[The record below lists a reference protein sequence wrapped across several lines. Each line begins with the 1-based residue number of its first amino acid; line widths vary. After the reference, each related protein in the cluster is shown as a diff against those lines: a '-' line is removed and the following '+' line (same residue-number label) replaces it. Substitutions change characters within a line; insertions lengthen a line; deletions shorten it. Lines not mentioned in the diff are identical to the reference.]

1 MAPRNRGKGKKGGKQ
16 KKKKNVAENEV
27 EEKYRKAALE
37 VDILKEH
44 LALRRD
50 VARQAK
56 DDSEGLKQRL
66 LELEQELEMSRD
78 DKKDIYEEMIRQ
90 YQELQRQTETRIQ
103 QLETETKQLQEQ
115 LAVTSRLLC
124 WALLPA
130 IPCSYSAFQLHCL
143 PPLTAWCL
151 SLAATCREDI
161 QQARAEREQVLGEKD
176 QTIAELQGKINA
188 METEYEKILHGSL
201 DRVLSKL
208 AAAQGCWEK
217 EATAMHMEHKERLRE
232 FGLNPLEI

>member
-56 DDSEGLKQRL
+56 ADSEGLKQRL

-115 LAVTSRLLC
+115 LGQPGPSPFQAGSRPGLLGEGSHSHAHGAQGETARVRAQSPGDLGP
-124 WALLPA
+124 WFTLGQGAMKTP
-130 IPCSYSAFQLHCL
+130 QHGQ
-143 PPLTAWCL
+143 PLTP
-151 SLAATCREDI
+151 
-161 QQARAEREQVLGEKD
+161 QQWQLGCF
-176 QTIAELQGKINA
+176 A
-188 METEYEKILHGSL
+188 
-201 DRVLSKL
+201 
-208 AAAQGCWEK
+208 
-217 EATAMHMEHKERLRE
+217 
-232 FGLNPLEI
+232 

>member
-1 MAPRNRGKGKKGGKQ
+1 M
-16 KKKKNVAENEV
+16 
-27 EEKYRKAALE
+27 
-37 VDILKEH
+37 
-44 LALRRD
+44 
-50 VARQAK
+50 ARQVKA
-56 DDSEGLKQRL
+56 DSEGLKQRL
-66 LELEQELEMSRD
+66 LELERELEMSRD

-115 LAVTSRLLC
+115 LA
-124 WALLPA
+124 
-130 IPCSYSAFQLHCL
+130 
-143 PPLTAWCL
+143 
-151 SLAATCREDI
+151 TCREAI

-176 QTIAELQGKINA
+176 RTIAELQGKIDA
-188 METEYEKILHGSL
+188 MESEYEKILHGSL

-217 EATAMHMEHKERLRE
+217 EATAMHTEQKERLRE

>member
-1 MAPRNRGKGKKGGKQ
+1 MAPKTRGKGKKGGKQ
-16 KKKKNVAENEV
+16 KKKKKNVAENEV

-56 DDSEGLKQRL
+56 ADSEGLKQRL
-66 LELEQELEMSRD
+66 VELEQELEMSRD

-90 YQELQRQTETRIQ
+90 YQELQQQTETRIQ
-103 QLETETKQLQEQ
+103 QLEIETKQLQKQ
-115 LAVTSRLLC
+115 L
-124 WALLPA
+124 
-130 IPCSYSAFQLHCL
+130 
-143 PPLTAWCL
+143 
-151 SLAATCREDI
+151 ATCREDI
-161 QQARAEREQVLGEKD
+161 QQARVEREQVLGEKD

-188 METEYEKILHGSL
+188 MEAEYEKILHGSL

-208 AAAQGCWEK
+208 AATQDCWEK
-217 EATAMHMEHKERLRE
+217 EATAMHIEHKERLRE

>member
-50 VARQAK
+50 VARQVKA
-56 DDSEGLKQRL
+56 DSEGLKQRQ
-66 LELEQELEMSRD
+66 LERELEMSRD
-78 DKKDIYEEMIRQ
+78 DKKDIYE
-90 YQELQRQTETRIQ
+90 
-103 QLETETKQLQEQ
+103 
-115 LAVTSRLLC
+115 
-124 WALLPA
+124 
-130 IPCSYSAFQLHCL
+130 
-143 PPLTAWCL
+143 
-151 SLAATCREDI
+151 ATCREAI

-176 QTIAELQGKINA
+176 RTITELQGKIDA

>member
-1 MAPRNRGKGKKGGKQ
+1 MAPRNKGKGKKGGKQ

-56 DDSEGLKQRL
+56 ADSEGLKQRL
-66 LELEQELEMSRD
+66 LELERELEMSRD
-78 DKKDIYEEMIRQ
+78 DKKDIYE
-90 YQELQRQTETRIQ
+90 
-103 QLETETKQLQEQ
+103 
-115 LAVTSRLLC
+115 
-124 WALLPA
+124 
-130 IPCSYSAFQLHCL
+130 
-143 PPLTAWCL
+143 
-151 SLAATCREDI
+151 ATCREDI
-161 QQARAEREQVLGEKD
+161 QQAQVEREQVLGEKD
-176 QTIAELQGKINA
+176 RTIAELQGKINA

-208 AAAQGCWEK
+208 AAAQGCWKK
-217 EATAMHMEHKERLRE
+217 EATTLHMEQKERLRE

>member
-1 MAPRNRGKGKKGGKQ
+1 MAPKNRGKGKEGGKQ

-56 DDSEGLKQRL
+56 ADSEGLQQRL
-66 LELEQELEMSRD
+66 RELERELELTRD

-103 QLETETKQLQEQ
+103 QLETETKQLQQE
-115 LAVTSRLLC
+115 L
-124 WALLPA
+124 
-130 IPCSYSAFQLHCL
+130 
-143 PPLTAWCL
+143 
-151 SLAATCREDI
+151 ATCRQDI
-161 QQARAEREQVLGEKD
+161 QQAREDREQLLGEKD
-176 QTIAELQGKINA
+176 QTIVELQGKIDA
-188 METEYEKILHGSL
+188 METAYEKILHGSL
-201 DRVLSKL
+201 DQILSKL

-217 EATAMHMEHKERLRE
+217 EATALHLEHKERLRE
-232 FGLNPLEI
+232 FGLNPLEM

>member
-1 MAPRNRGKGKKGGKQ
+1 MPEASEKTQTMAPRNRGKGKKGGKQ

-56 DDSEGLKQRL
+56 ADSEGLKQRL

-78 DKKDIYEEMIRQ
+78 DKKDLYEEMIRQ

-103 QLETETKQLQEQ
+103 QLEIETKQLQEQ
-115 LAVTSRLLC
+115 L
-124 WALLPA
+124 
-130 IPCSYSAFQLHCL
+130 
-143 PPLTAWCL
+143 
-151 SLAATCREDI
+151 ATCREDI

-188 METEYEKILHGSL
+188 METEYEKILHCSL

>member
-16 KKKKNVAENEV
+16 KKKKKNVAENEV

-50 VARQAK
+50 VAREAK
-56 DDSEGLKQRL
+56 ADSEGLKQRL
-66 LELEQELEMSRD
+66 VQLEQELEMSRD

-90 YQELQRQTETRIQ
+90 YQELQQQTETRIQ
-103 QLETETKQLQEQ
+103 ELETETKQLQKQ
-115 LAVTSRLLC
+115 L
-124 WALLPA
+124 
-130 IPCSYSAFQLHCL
+130 
-143 PPLTAWCL
+143 
-151 SLAATCREDI
+151 ATCREDI
-161 QQARAEREQVLGEKD
+161 QQARVEREQVLGEKD

-208 AAAQGCWEK
+208 AVAQDCWEK

>member
-1 MAPRNRGKGKKGGKQ
+1 MSCQFLFAERTQTMAPRNRGKGKKGGKQ

-44 LALRRD
+44 LALRQN

-56 DDSEGLKQRL
+56 ADSEGLRQRL
-66 LELEQELEMSRD
+66 LELERELEMSRD
-78 DKKDIYEEMIRQ
+78 DKQDIYEEMIRQ

-115 LAVTSRLLC
+115 LA
-124 WALLPA
+124 
-130 IPCSYSAFQLHCL
+130 
-143 PPLTAWCL
+143 
-151 SLAATCREDI
+151 TCREEI
-161 QQARAEREQVLGEKD
+161 QQARAEREQVQGEKD
-176 QTIAELQGKINA
+176 RTIAELQGKIDA

-208 AAAQGCWEK
+208 AAAQCCWEK
-217 EATAMHMEHKERLRE
+217 EATATHVEHKERLRE